1 MNITKKLP
9 VTVLSGFL
17 GAGKTTLL
25 NHVLHNKEGLKVAVI
40 VNDMSEVNVDAE
52 LVKSENTL
60 SRTEEKLVEMSNGC
74 ICCTLR
80 EDLMIEVERLAKED
94 RFDYLLI
101 ESTGISEPVPV
112 AQTFS
117 FVDEENGIDLSKFSY
132 VDTMVT
138 VVDAFN
144 FFKDFGSPET
154 LMDRKLTDIEG
165 DYRTIVNLLTDQI
178 EFANVIILN
187 KKDLVSEEHIGVLKA
202 AIHKLNP
209 SAKIIE
215 SSFSKVDPKKI
226 LNTGLFNFEEA
237 EQSAGWIEELNKD
250 EHTPETEEYGISSF
264 VYRSQKPFDPA
275 RFWYYV
281 QHHFPSTIIRS
292 KGLFWLASR
301 PEQALIWGQAGGSLR
316 ADSAGVWWSS
326 MPFEKRIRYMA
337 FVENQKQIE
346 AGWNETFGDRKNEI
360 VFIGQDMDE
369 TAIKSALEA
378 CLATEDELATQKWK
392 HGNRATRMNG
402 QCSGL
407 MFINLKK
414 SLVSIRR
421 YLLKH
426 PGESY
431 NYYHLA
437 GCLRFQRIIVKLD
450 LQLLQLSSFRT
461 DGPIQLALQFL

>member
-1 MNITKKLP
+1 MTKNNKLP

-117 FVDEENGIDLSKFSY
+117 FIDEENNIDLSRFSY

-144 FFKDFGSPET
+144 FFRDFGSPET
-154 LMDRKLTDIEG
+154 LMDRELTDMEG

-178 EFANVIILN
+178 EFANVIVLN
-187 KKDLVSEEHIGVLKA
+187 KTDLVSEEHIGVLTA
-202 AIHKLNP
+202 TLNKLNP
-209 SAKIIE
+209 SARIIQSHFGNIKPE
-215 SSFSKVDPKKI
+215 AI
-226 LNTGLFNFEEA
+226 LNTGLFNYEEA
-237 EQSAGWIEELNKD
+237 EQSAGWIEELNKE

-264 VYRSQKPFDPA
+264 VYRSKKPFDPE
-275 RFWYYV
+275 RFLQYI
-281 QHHFPSTIIRS
+281 QQKFPNNVIRS

-301 PEQALIWGQAGGSLR
+301 PDQALIWGQAGGSLR
-316 ADSAGVWWSS
+316 ADNAGVWWSS
-326 MPFEKRIRYMA
+326 MPFQKRAQYMA
-337 FVENQKQIE
+337 FLENQEQIE
-346 AGWNETFGDRKNEI
+346 EAWDKNFGDRKNEI
-360 VFIGQDMDE
+360 VFIGQSMDE
-369 TAIKSALEA
+369 EGMRTDLNA
-378 CLATEDELATQKWK
+378 CLASDKEIQTLKWVKGYPDEWPVE
-392 HGNRATRMNG
+392 R
-402 QCSGL
+402 
-407 MFINLKK
+407 
-414 SLVSIRR
+414 
-421 YLLKH
+421 
-426 PGESY
+426 SY
-431 NYYHLA
+431 
-437 GCLRFQRIIVKLD
+437 
-450 LQLLQLSSFRT
+450 
-461 DGPIQLALQFL
+461 ALE

>member
-1 MNITKKLP
+1 MNEVKKLP

-52 LVKSENTL
+52 LVKNENTL

-80 EDLMIEVERLAKED
+80 EDLMVEVERLAKEN

-117 FVDEENGIDLSKFSY
+117 FVDQENGIDLSRFSY

-154 LMDRKLTDIEG
+154 LKDRELSDIEG
-165 DYRTIVNLLTDQI
+165 DHRTIVNLLTDQI

-187 KKDLVSEEHIGVLKA
+187 KTDLVDATTLGVLKA

-209 SAKIIE
+209 SAQIME
-215 SSFSKVDPKKI
+215 STFSQVNPQAI
-226 LNTGLFNFEEA
+226 LNTGLFNFAEA
-237 EQSAGWIEELNKD
+237 EQSAGWIAELNKD
-250 EHTPETEEYGISSF
+250 QHTPETEEYGIGSF
-264 VYRSQKPFDPA
+264 VFHSKRPFDPQ

-281 QHHFPSTIIRS
+281 QHHFSSSIIRS

-301 PEQALIWGQAGGSLR
+301 PAQALVWSQAGGSLR
-316 ADSAGVWWSS
+316 ADPAGVWWSS
-326 MPFEKRIRYMA
+326 MPFQERIRYA
-337 FVENQKQIE
+337 TFVDHQKTIE
-346 AGWNETFGDRKNEI
+346 SGWHRIYGDRKNEI
-360 VFIGQDMDE
+360 VFIGQDMDQAKIIAE
-369 TAIKSALEA
+369 LNA
-378 CLATEDELATQKWK
+378 CLATDDELATQKWSTGYK
-392 HGNRATRMNG
+392 DEWPIPRA
-402 QCSGL
+402 
-407 MFINLKK
+407 
-414 SLVSIRR
+414 
-421 YLLKH
+421 
-426 PGESY
+426 
-431 NYYHLA
+431 
-437 GCLRFQRIIVKLD
+437 
-450 LQLLQLSSFRT
+450 
-461 DGPIQLALQFL
+461 

>member
-1 MNITKKLP
+1 MQISKKLP

-25 NHVLHNKEGLKVAVI
+25 NHILHNKEGLKVAVI
-40 VNDMSEVNVDAE
+40 VNDMSEVNVDAN
-52 LVKSENTL
+52 LVKSENVL

-80 EDLMIEVERLAKED
+80 EDLMVEVERLAKED

-101 ESTGISEPVPV
+101 ESTGISEPIPV

-117 FVDEENGIDLSKFSY
+117 FVDENNGIDLSRFSY
-132 VDTMVT
+132 IDTMVT

-154 LMDRKLTDIEG
+154 LMDRNLTDIEG

-187 KKDLVSEEHIGVLKA
+187 KTDLISKEQLGVLKA

-215 SSFSKVDPKKI
+215 ATYSKIEPKAI

-264 VYRSQKPFDPA
+264 VYRSKKPFDAA
-275 RFWYYV
+275 RFLRYV
-281 QHHFPSTIIRS
+281 QDKFPNNIIRS
-292 KGLFWLASR
+292 KGLFWLSSR
-301 PEQALIWGQAGGSLR
+301 PGQALVWGQAGGSLK
-316 ADSAGVWWSS
+316 ADNAGVWWSS
-326 MPFEKRIRYMA
+326 MPFEKRIQFA
-337 FVENQKQIE
+337 PFLENQKEIE
-346 AGWNETFGDRKNEI
+346 ADWDITFGDRKNEI

-369 TAIKSALEA
+369 AQITATLDA
-378 CLATEDELATQKWK
+378 CLAKDIELSAGAWKKGYEDEWPVQ
-392 HGNRATRMNG
+392 RA
-402 QCSGL
+402 
-407 MFINLKK
+407 
-414 SLVSIRR
+414 
-421 YLLKH
+421 Y
-426 PGESY
+426 
-431 NYYHLA
+431 
-437 GCLRFQRIIVKLD
+437 
-450 LQLLQLSSFRT
+450 
-461 DGPIQLALQFL
+461 PID